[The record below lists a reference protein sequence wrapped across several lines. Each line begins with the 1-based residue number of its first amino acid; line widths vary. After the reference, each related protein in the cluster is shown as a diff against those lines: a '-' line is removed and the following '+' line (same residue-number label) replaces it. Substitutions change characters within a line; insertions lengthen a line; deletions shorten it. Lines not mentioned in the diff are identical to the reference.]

1 MLGLSFLKGDKA
13 MSEKRRDN
21 RNRILHEG
29 EYQRAD
35 GRYRFRYVDIHGNE
49 GNLYS
54 WRLDHNDP
62 IPKGKKMELSLR
74 EKEKQLEQDMFNG
87 LVPGGGGLT
96 VLELVEK
103 YVSLKIGVRQS
114 TYAGYKTVINLLK
127 KDDFGKKRID
137 KVKLSD
143 AKAWLIKL
151 QRVDGKGYS
160 SIHTIRGVLR
170 PAFQMA
176 EEDDLIR
183 KNPFGFELVNVIVND
198 SVRREA
204 VTRKQ
209 EREFLRF
216 IKEDAH
222 FCKYYDAIFI
232 LFNTGLRISEF
243 CGLTKSD
250 LDFKNK
256 RIRVNHQLQRTSQ
269 MQYIIEKPKTE
280 SGERYVPM
288 SDEVMACFKRI
299 LKDRVNPKVEPM
311 VDGMTGFL
319 FLDKND
325 MPMVALHWEKY
336 FQFIR
341 EKYNKLYKEPLPTIT
356 PHVCSHTFCTKM
368 AKAGMNP
375 AKLKY
380 IMGHSSMD
388 ITFDTYTH
396 LQVDDVREEML
407 KMVEVE
413 NEKVMQEKVV
423 DILQLEEEDENLFN
437 F

>member
-1 MLGLSFLKGDKA
+1 

-29 EYQRAD
+29 EYQRSD

-87 LVPGGGGLT
+87 LVPRGGGLT

-176 EEDDLIR
+176 EEDDLIH

-222 FCKYYDAIFI
+222 FCKYYDAIFV
-232 LFNTGLRISEF
+232 LFNTGLRISDDDDKIRLNQRKPSKYK
-243 CGLTKSD
+243 GLRR
-250 LDFKNK
+250 FGPEKN
-256 RIRVNHQLQRTSQ
+256 LQRINKFMKERPIFYKNLIQ
-269 MQYIIEKPKTE
+269 MKENIRFYL
-280 SGERYVPM
+280 R
-288 SDEVMACFKRI
+288 CF
-299 LKDRVNPKVEPM
+299 
-311 VDGMTGFL
+311 
-319 FLDKND
+319 
-325 MPMVALHWEKY
+325 Y
-336 FQFIR
+336 C
-341 EKYNKLYKEPLPTIT
+341 IT
-356 PHVCSHTFCTKM
+356 
-368 AKAGMNP
+368 
-375 AKLKY
+375 
-380 IMGHSSMD
+380 
-388 ITFDTYTH
+388 
-396 LQVDDVREEML
+396 
-407 KMVEVE
+407 
-413 NEKVMQEKVV
+413 KVM
-423 DILQLEEEDENLFN
+423 ILQFNSENRTELARN
-437 F
+437 G

>member
-1 MLGLSFLKGDKA
+1 

-232 LFNTGLRISEF
+232 LFNTGLRISDDDDKIRLNQRKPSKYK
-243 CGLTKSD
+243 GLSR
-250 LDFKNK
+250 FGPEKN
-256 RIRVNHQLQRTSQ
+256 LQRINKFMKERPTFYKKLIQ
-269 MQYIIEKPKTE
+269 MKENFRFYL
-280 SGERYVPM
+280 R
-288 SDEVMACFKRI
+288 CF
-299 LKDRVNPKVEPM
+299 
-311 VDGMTGFL
+311 
-319 FLDKND
+319 
-325 MPMVALHWEKY
+325 Y
-336 FQFIR
+336 C
-341 EKYNKLYKEPLPTIT
+341 IT
-356 PHVCSHTFCTKM
+356 
-368 AKAGMNP
+368 
-375 AKLKY
+375 
-380 IMGHSSMD
+380 
-388 ITFDTYTH
+388 
-396 LQVDDVREEML
+396 
-407 KMVEVE
+407 
-413 NEKVMQEKVV
+413 KVV
-423 DILQLEEEDENLFN
+423 ILQFN
-437 F
+437 SEKQDRISS

>member
-1 MLGLSFLKGDKA
+1 

-62 IPKGKKMELSLR
+62 IPKGKKMEISLR

-222 FCKYYDAIFI
+222 FCKYYDVIFI

-336 FQFIR
+336 FQHIR
-341 EKYNKLYKEPLPTIT
+341 EKYNSIYKVQMPPIT
-356 PHVCSHTFCTKM
+356 PHGRVIIRTS
-368 AKAGMNP
+368 
-375 AKLKY
+375 
-380 IMGHSSMD
+380 
-388 ITFDTYTH
+388 
-396 LQVDDVREEML
+396 
-407 KMVEVE
+407 
-413 NEKVMQEKVV
+413 
-423 DILQLEEEDENLFN
+423 
-437 F
+437 